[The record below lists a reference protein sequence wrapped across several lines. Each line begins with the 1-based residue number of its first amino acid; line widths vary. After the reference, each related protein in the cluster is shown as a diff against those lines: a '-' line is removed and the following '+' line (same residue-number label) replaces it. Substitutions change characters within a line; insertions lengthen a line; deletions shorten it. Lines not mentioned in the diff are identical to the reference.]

1 MAAEVGEPSHRFE
14 GSITMNTRHRSQAR
28 CGVDRPGDGV
38 LEGVADTAHSQEED
52 WGECVAHGVR
62 VSACIGASWCDGA
75 RRSNWAKSVIV
86 EEDFPR
92 TVECMSTIHRMRATG
107 AKPALCGALTRQTG
121 VCG

>member
-1 MAAEVGEPSHRFE
+1 MTAEVGESSHRFE
-14 GSITMNTRHRSQAR
+14 GSITMNTRRRSQAR
-28 CGVDRPGDGV
+28 CAVDRPGDGV
-38 LEGVADTAHSQEED
+38 LEDAADTAHSQEKD
-52 WGECVAHGVR
+52 WGECMAHGVR

-75 RRSNWAKSVIV
+75 GRSNWAKSVIV

-107 AKPALCGALTRQTG
+107 AKPVLRGALTRQTG

>member
-1 MAAEVGEPSHRFE
+1 MVCWRMWLTPRTHKKK
-14 GSITMNTRHRSQAR
+14 T
-28 CGVDRPGDGV
+28 GVN
-38 LEGVADTAHSQEED
+38 A
-52 WGECVAHGVR
+52 WAHGVR

-75 RRSNWAKSVIV
+75 GRSNWAKSVIV

-107 AKPALCGALTRQTG
+107 AKPALRGALTRQTG